1 MTNSQFLIDHI
12 QKQISLTNTEQE
24 EFLDCF
30 KERVVKKRQF
40 IVQPEFVATTRNYI
54 LEGALRAY
62 VIGDEGQEH
71 TIQFAIKDWW
81 ITDYNSYIY
90 QQPATM
96 FVVALEDSVILQID
110 FESELKLKA
119 KNHKYETFFREHAE
133 RSTAYMQRRII
144 SSLTHSAEERYEN
157 FLKKYP
163 KLVQRVPQYT
173 LASFLGMTTEYLSRI
188 RHNKVSR
195 KS

>member
-1 MTNSQFLIDHI
+1 
-12 QKQISLTNTEQE
+12 
-24 EFLDCF
+24 
-30 KERVVKKRQF
+30 
-40 IVQPEFVATTRNYI
+40 
-54 LEGALRAY
+54 
-62 VIGDEGQEH
+62 
-71 TIQFAIKDWW
+71 
-81 ITDYNSYIY
+81 
-90 QQPATM
+90 M

-144 SSLTHSAEERYEN
+144 SNLTHSAEERYEN